1 MSERRRATPEQIE
14 WFEKIGWRYFKFNYA
29 CDHFTRRGHYGAP
42 SIEGRDV
49 GWQIQ
54 PRMREAIP
62 LKFECPIEAYQW
74 AVLEGLVDD

>member
-1 MSERRRATPEQIE
+1 MSERRRATPEQVE
-14 WFEKIGWRYFKFNYA
+14 WFEKIGWHYIRYKYDY
-29 CDHFTRRGHYGAP
+29 DHFTRRGSYGAL

-74 AVLEGLVDD
+74 AVLEGLIDN